1 MVDSIRITA
10 TRLYIRYSD
19 NPGMGTDHNRHD
31 YRCVVVYGD
40 YIKPCLG
47 LGMMILILICLVVIA
62 CSLSSTFTTILL
74 ALIKFGLALGV
85 IGVVLLVCAVII
97 NQVFN

>member
-1 MVDSIRITA
+1 
-10 TRLYIRYSD
+10 
-19 NPGMGTDHNRHD
+19 
-31 YRCVVVYGD
+31 
-40 YIKPCLG
+40 
-47 LGMMILILICLVVIA
+47 MMILILICLVVIA